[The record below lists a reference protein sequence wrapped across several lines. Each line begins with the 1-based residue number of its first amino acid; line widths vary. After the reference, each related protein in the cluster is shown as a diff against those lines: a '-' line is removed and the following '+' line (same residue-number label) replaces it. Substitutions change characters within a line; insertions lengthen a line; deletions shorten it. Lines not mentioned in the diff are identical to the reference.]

1 MIEMTGKQALMEQ
14 LAAEGVR
21 HVFGNPG
28 TSEQPFM
35 DLLQDYPQFQYIL
48 ALQEAVAVGMAD
60 GYAWASGR
68 PAFVQLH
75 IAPGLGNA
83 MGLLYNARRTGTPL
97 VIYAGQHEPAGVVQ
111 EAMLAADLVRLA
123 EPLTKWAVEVHNASD
138 IPTVLRRAF
147 KVASEPP
154 SGPVFISI
162 PTSVMDQTAEMS
174 IAPATRT
181 RWQVRPDP
189 EAIQEAAAILADAR
203 SPVIVCG
210 DGVATS
216 GAVTE
221 AVQLSEMLGATVH
234 SSFGVQ
240 LTFPFDHPL
249 YLGLL
254 NLIRPA
260 GLRSQLAQADVVL
273 ILGSAAFPVLFAL
286 PESPFAAETKVIQM
300 HPSPWELS
308 KNWPAT
314 LAVVADPLL
323 GLRDL
328 LAVLPDRLS
337 PAARRAADARLQ
349 AARDQRARVDESL
362 ESLATQPNW
371 DAVPIVVPRLMK
383 ELADCL
389 EPGTIVFDEGI
400 TASAYLPRY
409 LKLNRPGTYFRTAGG
424 GLGGGL
430 PGALGVKLARPESPV
445 VGVVGDG
452 AAMYTIQVLWT
463 AAHHHIP
470 VTYVICN
477 NASYRILKLNMLDYL
492 GEAAARRRFIAM
504 DLTDPLLDFARIA
517 EAFGVR
523 GQRVEHPDE
532 LGPALRAALGA
543 GEPALVDVV
552 IEGAVGGMM
561 L

>member
-1 MIEMTGKQALMEQ
+1 MIEMTGKQALLEQ
-14 LAAEGVR
+14 LVAEGVR

-35 DLLQDYPQFQYIL
+35 DLLQDYPQLQYVL
-48 ALQEAVAVGMAD
+48 ALHEATAVGIAD

-83 MGLLYNARRTGTPL
+83 MGMLYNARRTGTPL
-97 VIYAGQHEPAGVVQ
+97 VVYAGQHEPTGVVQ
-111 EAMLAADLVRLA
+111 EAILAADLVRMA
-123 EPLTKWAVEVHNASD
+123 EPLTKWAVEIHSAAD

-147 KVASEPP
+147 KVAAEPP
-154 SGPVFISI
+154 RGPVFVSI
-162 PTSVMDQTAEMS
+162 PTNVMDQTAEMA

-181 RWQVRPDP
+181 HWRARPDP
-189 EAIQEAAAILADAR
+189 DAIQEAAAILTDAR
-203 SPVIVCG
+203 RPVIVCG

-216 GAVTE
+216 GAIAE
-221 AVQLSEMLGATVH
+221 AVQLAEMLGATVF
-234 SSFGVQ
+234 SSFAMQ

-249 YLGLL
+249 YHGLL
-254 NLIRPA
+254 NLIRPE

-273 ILGSAAFPVLFAL
+273 ILGSPAFPLLFAL

-300 HPSPWELS
+300 GLSSWELA
-308 KNWPAT
+308 KNWPTT
-314 LAVVADPLL
+314 LAMVADPLL

-328 LAVLPDRLS
+328 LALLPQELS
-337 PAARRAADARLQ
+337 PAARRAAETRLQ
-349 AARDQRARVDESL
+349 AAREQRLGSDEAL
-362 ESLATQPNW
+362 ESAVHSNR
-371 DAVPIVVPRLMK
+371 DAVPIVVPHLMK
-383 ELADCL
+383 VLADL
-389 EPGTIVFDEGI
+389 LSPDAIVYDESI
-400 TASAYLPRY
+400 TASAHLTRY
-409 LKLNRPGTYFRTAGG
+409 LKLNRPGSYFRHAGG
-424 GLGGGL
+424 GLGSGL
-430 PGALGVKLARPESPV
+430 PGALGVKLARPDSPV

-452 AAMYTIQVLWT
+452 AALYTIQALWT
-463 AAHHHIP
+463 AARYRIP

-477 NASYRILKLNMLDYL
+477 NASYRILKLNLLQYL
-492 GEAAARRRFIAM
+492 GEAAAGRRFVAM

-523 GQRVEHPDE
+523 GQRVEHPDD
-532 LGPALRAALGA
+532 LAPALHAALAA

-552 IEGAVGGMM
+552 VEGTVGGMG

>member
-1 MIEMTGKQALMEQ
+1 MIEMTGKQALLEQ
-14 LAAEGVR
+14 LVAEGVQ

-35 DLLQDYPQFQYIL
+35 DLLQDYPQLQYVL
-48 ALQEAVAVGMAD
+48 ALHEAVAVGMAD

-97 VIYAGQHEPAGVVQ
+97 VIYTGQHEPSGVVQ
-111 EAMLAADLVRLA
+111 EAILAADLVRIA
-123 EPLTKWAVEVHNASD
+123 EPLTKWAVEVHNAAD

-147 KVASEPP
+147 KVAAEPP
-154 SGPVFISI
+154 RGPVFVSI

-181 RWQVRPDP
+181 RWRARPDP
-189 EAIQEAAAILADAR
+189 DAVQEAAALLTDAR
-203 SPVIVCG
+203 RPVIVCG

-216 GAVTE
+216 GAVAE
-221 AVQLSEMLGATVH
+221 AVQLAEMLGATVY
-234 SSFGVQ
+234 SSFAVQ

-249 YLGLL
+249 YQGLL

-273 ILGSAAFPVLFAL
+273 IVGSPAFPLLFAL

-300 HPSPWELS
+300 DLSSWELA

-314 LAVVADPLL
+314 LAMVADPLL

-328 LAVLPDRLS
+328 LAVLPDQLS
-337 PAARRAADARLQ
+337 PAARRAADARLE
-349 AARDQRARVDESL
+349 AAREQHARTVESF
-362 ESLATQPNW
+362 ESVARSNW
-371 DAVPIVVPRLMK
+371 DAVPIAVPRLMK

-389 EPGTIVFDEGI
+389 EPGTIVYDESI
-400 TASAYLPRY
+400 TSSLYLSRY
-409 LKLNRPGTYFRTAGG
+409 LKLSRPGAYFRHAGG
-424 GLGGGL
+424 GLGCGL
-430 PGALGVKLARPESPV
+430 PGTLGVKLARPESPV
-445 VGVVGDG
+445 IGVVGDG
-452 AAMYTIQVLWT
+452 AALYTIQALWT
-463 AAHHHIP
+463 AAHHRIP

-477 NASYRILKLNMLDYL
+477 NASYRILKINMLDYL
-492 GEAAARRRFIAM
+492 GEAAASRRFIAM

-523 GQRVEHPDE
+523 GRRVEHPDD
-532 LGPALRAALGA
+532 LAPALREALAA
-543 GEPALVDVV
+543 GEPSLVDVV
-552 IEGAVGGMM
+552 VEGAVGGMM